1 MSTAERVAPVSV
13 ARGYFAVQAVGGAAW
28 WVAVFASDDVRTWTL
43 GHWDPAIVVG
53 PDAIFFVGASAI
65 AAVTGSRIAAVV
77 AAAWTT
83 AVTLALGGYGLVEQ
97 EAGWGVVLMAVA
109 TLGTLA
115 AAATLWFGHLPTGWF
130 FVGPFSFRVADEAPS
145 ARHLCRSLVQLVIFW
160 TTFFVVVPM
169 VLVTVEERLNL
180 HWTAL
185 DRAGLRLA
193 GAVAFVLASALG
205 LWSCVT
211 MARRG
216 NGTPLPAD
224 TARELVISGPYRSVR
239 NPMALAGLVQTAGV
253 GLLLGSWIVIAV
265 AVAGALAWNVVIRP
279 VEEADLAARFGE
291 PYRRYAEQVR
301 CWVPTRPLAGT
312 ATGSQ
317 GGR

>member
-1 MSTAERVAPVSV
+1 
-13 ARGYFAVQAVGGAAW
+13 
-28 WVAVFASDDVRTWTL
+28 
-43 GHWDPAIVVG
+43 
-53 PDAIFFVGASAI
+53 
-65 AAVTGSRIAAVV
+65 
-77 AAAWTT
+77 
-83 AVTLALGGYGLVEQ
+83 
-97 EAGWGVVLMAVA
+97 MAVA

-145 ARHLCRSLVQLVIFW
+145 ARHLRRSLVQLVIFW

-224 TARELVISGPYRSVR
+224 TARELVPPSALIEGFSTGGLQVGSSAATQANIPNLDITTVTFSSFDGKSV
-239 NPMALAGLVQTAGV
+239 NYQ
-253 GLLLGSWIVIAV
+253 
-265 AVAGALAWNVVIRP
+265 
-279 VEEADLAARFGE
+279 
-291 PYRRYAEQVR
+291 
-301 CWVPTRPLAGT
+301 
-312 ATGSQ
+312 
-317 GGR
+317 